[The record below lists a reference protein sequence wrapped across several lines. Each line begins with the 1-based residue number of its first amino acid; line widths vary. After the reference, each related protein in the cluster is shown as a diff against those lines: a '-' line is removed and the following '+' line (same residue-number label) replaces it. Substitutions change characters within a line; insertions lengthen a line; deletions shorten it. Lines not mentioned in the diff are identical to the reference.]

1 MPTLAVSYP
10 LGIFTTESNEVVLR
24 HPVFVDQKGAM
35 TFTAPIPLGAEVRL
49 MISDIERGL
58 EIAELAARGALEKL
72 GGKKPKAAIIVN
84 SVARKKMLGIRA
96 DEEIEVI
103 QRVIGRDV
111 PMVGFYS
118 YAQIGG
124 KIGEETPFHN
134 GSLLVWLLAE

>member
-1 MPTLAVSYP
+1 MERGFFTYLPSY
-10 LGIFTTESNEVVLR
+10 LCITIESNHR
-24 HPVFVDQKGAM
+24 HISANDALYDFYF
-35 TFTAPIPLGAEVRL
+35 FTAPIPQGAEVRL